1 MSQGQSLPPGDRGRP
16 RPEGMQG
23 RHRPESRS
31 LLPRMIAIV
40 AGVALVA
47 AGAWT
52 LWRPPP
58 ESAGLSKAGAATSS
72 ISACP
77 TVIPVTAVGVEAQA
91 LAALADEFALSEDAD
106 CSALAIQVASSAPND
121 ATAQAD
127 LATVGWSALAP
138 DGSPAGPTTWLAAD
152 EIVLAAPTGTLTTL
166 GWTGVLTTDQLRA
179 AIVGNLAT
187 AVPGTFPTVSIA
199 IGDPA
204 ASSVAA
210 RAVAGLAMLAY
221 GGPLTTPINYANPGA
236 GDLAVIKLEH
246 GIVATEDLAP
256 DGSSV
261 VTAMTASQARA
272 QGLATVTLGEI
283 GIPVGLVLTGDTP
296 EVASWRSWLASSQGQ
311 AALEA
316 AGFTAPDPA
325 ILPAAMTSE
334 QLAVTQAMWGSMTT
348 RISTLAVLDTSWS
361 MSEAMPG
368 GPPPKIELL
377 RQYALAAWQLASPRA
392 RSGVMTFSSDPTTHA
407 PELELVVPLGEN
419 LEQTSQG
426 THALAGIAA
435 VTNMQPAGGTPLY
448 QAIQEGYRDATS
460 NYREGYVNRVMVM
473 TDGINEDSTS
483 TVSVEE
489 VSATLGELYD
499 PERPVQLI
507 IIALNPDGSFP
518 VLEGLAAQTKG
529 KALAAATLADL
540 PGVMAAAVF
549 EA

>member
-1 MSQGQSLPPGDRGRP
+1 
-16 RPEGMQG
+16 
-23 RHRPESRS
+23 
-31 LLPRMIAIV
+31 MIAIV

-47 AGAWT
+47 AGGWT
-52 LWRPPP
+52 LLRP
-58 ESAGLSKAGAATSS
+58 AGEAAGVFEAGADATSV
-72 ISACP
+72 SACP
-77 TVIPVTAVGVEAQA
+77 TVIPVSVVDVDVQA
-91 LAALADEFALSEDAD
+91 LTALAREYALAQEAD
-106 CSALAIQVASSAPND
+106 CSVLAIQVASSTPND

-127 LATVGWSALAP
+127 QATVGWSALAP
-138 DGSPAGPTTWLAAD
+138 DGSSAGPTTWLAAD
-152 EIVLAAPTGTLTTL
+152 EIVLAAPSQTFAAL
-166 GWTGVLTTDQLRA
+166 GWTGALTTDQLRA
-179 AIVGNLAT
+179 AIVGDLAT
-187 AVPGTFPTVSIA
+187 AVPGTFPSVSIA

-246 GIVATEDLAP
+246 GIVAHEDLAP
-256 DGSSV
+256 EGSSV
-261 VTAMTASQARA
+261 VTAMTARQARA
-272 QGLATVTLGEI
+272 EGLATVSVGEG
-283 GIPVGLVLTGDTP
+283 GIPAGLVLTGDTP
-296 EVASWRSWLASSQGQ
+296 EVASWRSWLVSPQGQ
-311 AALEA
+311 AALAA
-316 AGFTAPDPA
+316 AGFKAPDPA
-325 ILPAAMTSE
+325 VLPAAMTAE

-368 GPPPKIELL
+368 GPPPKLELL

-392 RSGVMTFSSDPTTHA
+392 RSGVMTFSSNPSTHA
-407 PELELVVPLGEN
+407 PELEMVVPLGEN
-419 LEQTSQG
+419 LETTAQG

-435 VTNMQPAGGTPLY
+435 VTNMEPSGGTPLY

-499 PERPVQLI
+499 PDRPVQLI
-507 IIALNPDGSFP
+507 IVALSPDDSFP
-518 VLEGLAAQTKG
+518 VLEGLAAQTNG
-529 KALAAATLADL
+529 KALAAVTLADL